1 MGSANRGGL
10 GNAPGHSAVAT
21 AAASL
26 VNLAAWSASSPRSGS
41 QSGFAWPDCQARIA
55 HAGGAARTAV
65 RGRTGGARAW
75 SGSCVPVSHC
85 AQRGP
90 LRSVP
95 FPQRCRP
102 RPCGDSTA
110 GDSSRRTRALT
121 RADAARFAGFGEGI
135 AEASRSSA
143 NRPRGACCGCVSTAM
158 RPLFRSH
165 CGATFEA
172 AGAQR
177 CSVDRAAGIRSQ
189 RALETGA
196 GRLLWQAPAH
206 DLLDSIRGACSR
218 DRLDELIGGD
228 QCLHSAEHA
237 AIRCKQQQLGG
248 AGLMLPHELLRLR
261 AADIG
266 DQKVH

>member
-26 VNLAAWSASSPRSGS
+26 VNLAAWSASSPRSRS

-135 AEASRSSA
+135 AEASRI
-143 NRPRGACCGCVSTAM
+143 VSE
-158 RPLFRSH
+158 P
-165 CGATFEA
+165 
-172 AGAQR
+172 
-177 CSVDRAAGIRSQ
+177 
-189 RALETGA
+189 
-196 GRLLWQAPAH
+196 PA
-206 DLLDSIRGACSR
+206 RR
-218 DRLDELIGGD
+218 
-228 QCLHSAEHA
+228 
-237 AIRCKQQQLGG
+237 
-248 AGLMLPHELLRLR
+248 LLRLR
-261 AADIG
+261 EHCDETALSLALRRDFRGRGRPAMQRRPRSGNPQPTRTG
-266 DQKVH
+266 DWCRAPSMAGTCSRPARLNPRCLQPRST

>member
-1 MGSANRGGL
+1 MLGGSAHRRSRPHRRREGL
-10 GNAPGHSAVAT
+10 VR
-21 AAASL
+21 L
-26 VNLAAWSASSPRSGS
+26 LRS
-41 QSGFAWPDCQARIA
+41 CQPLC
-55 HAGGAARTAV
+55 AARTAALGTV
-65 RGRTGGARAW
+65 ARSDAGRALAGIPRLATLRGERERGRGLTLRA
-75 SGSCVPVSHC
+75 S
-85 AQRGP
+85 
-90 LRSVP
+90 
-95 FPQRCRP
+95 
-102 RPCGDSTA
+102 
-110 GDSSRRTRALT
+110 RALA
-121 RADAARFAGFGEGI
+121 RSSPKPAA
-135 AEASRSSA
+135 SSA